1 MAWAIET
8 VDNSGGTLA
17 YHKVLADIKALA
29 EANGWTTQRWVNTGD
44 DWELILKGEGLS
56 GQEEIFVGFKAYHS
70 VTGDY
75 YNIAAATMVGY
86 VPGNTFEGQ
95 PGISISGVPCH
106 NNAVTYYIA
115 LNAQRI
121 TGCFKVGIPVYE
133 HFYQGKFF
141 PYARRGEYPLPLVSA
156 GMFNGAAATRFSDT
170 VHSFPWKAGAPS
182 VGSGGAPNMKLRT
195 PGGTWVEPR
204 TWPWQDHLGTN
215 QARLAGDTSTNT
227 LRCIAPLN
235 GQYTPLRVVLYQDEN
250 VFGEL
255 DGVFQVSGWNNGV
268 ENVLQVG
275 GTPVDQSGM
284 DAKAAVEAV
293 LAAGGRA
300 FVVLQDVYRTAW
312 RDFIALE
319 MT

>member
-1 MAWAIET
+1 MGWAIET

-29 EANGWTTQRWVNTGD
+29 EANGWATQRWVNTGD

-56 GQEEIFVGFKAYHS
+56 GQEEIFIGFKAYHS

-75 YNIAAATMVGY
+75 YNIAGATMVGY
-86 VPGNTFEGQ
+86 VPGNTFEAQ

-115 LNAQRI
+115 INAQRI
-121 TGCFKVGIPVYE
+121 AGCFKVGIPVYE

-141 PYARRGEYPLPLVSA
+141 PYARRGEYPSPLISA
-156 GMFNGAAATRFSDT
+156 GMLNGAAPTRFSDT
-170 VHSFPWKAGAPS
+170 SHSFPYKGNTTALRMRQQAGS
-182 VGSGGAPNMKLRT
+182 WIM
-195 PGGTWVEPR
+195 PR
-204 TWPWQDHLGTN
+204 TWPWQDSVSSPT
-215 QARLAGDTSTNT
+215 QQFLAGPATGHTS
-227 LRCIAPLN
+227 RCIAPRN
-235 GQYTPLRVVLYQDEN
+235 GQYTPLRVLLYDPGEN

-255 DGVFQVSGWNNGV
+255 DGVFQISGWNNGV

-275 GTPVDQSGM
+275 GAPVDQSGLS
-284 DAKAAVEAV
+284 AKEAVEAI
-293 LAAGGRA
+293 LLAGGRA
-300 FVVLQDVYRTAW
+300 FVVLQDVWRTAW

-319 MT
+319 MS

>member
-8 VDNSGGTLA
+8 VTNAGGTLA

-29 EANGWTTQRWVNTGD
+29 EANGWVTQRWVNTGD

-75 YNIAAATMVGY
+75 YNIAGATMVGY
-86 VPGNTFEGQ
+86 VPGNTFEAQ

-115 LNAQRI
+115 INAQRI
-121 TGCFKVGIPVYE
+121 AGCFKVGIPVYE
-133 HFYQGKFF
+133 HFYFGKFF
-141 PYARRGEYPLPLVSA
+141 PHARRGEYPAPLMAA
-156 GMFNGAAATRFSDT
+156 GMLNGAAPVRFSDLT
-170 VHSFPWKAGAPS
+170 HSFPYKGAGA
-182 VGSGGAPNMKLRT
+182 APNFLRVRSQM
-195 PGGTWVEPR
+195 GMWMMPR
-204 TWPWQDHLGTN
+204 TWPWMDRIDP
-215 QARLAGDTSTNT
+215 ARVLAGPATDHYQ
-227 LRCIAPLN
+227 RCVAPLN
-235 GQYTPLRVVLYQDEN
+235 GQYTPLRVVLFEPNAN

-255 DGVFQVSGWNNGV
+255 DGVSQVSGWDNGV

-275 GTPVDQSGM
+275 GTPVDQTGM
-284 DAKAAVEAV
+284 SVKEAVTAV

-300 FVVLQDVYRTAW
+300 FVCLQDVYRTAW

-319 MT
+319 MS